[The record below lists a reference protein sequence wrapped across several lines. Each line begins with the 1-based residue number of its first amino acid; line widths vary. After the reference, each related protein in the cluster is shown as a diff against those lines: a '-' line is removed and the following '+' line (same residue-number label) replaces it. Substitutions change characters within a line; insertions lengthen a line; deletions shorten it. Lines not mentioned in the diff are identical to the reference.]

1 VKKLGKED
9 WKLIMVAESGRR
21 CGYKLKKSE
30 VKSLAVPTATTKK
43 WEKLSGGYRYFM
55 AMKLSAMPW
64 KAF

>member
-1 VKKLGKED
+1 
-9 WKLIMVAESGRR
+9 MVAESGRR

-64 KAF
+64 KTF